1 MYHSLNQ
8 DLCQGLSPRLEGG
21 TFQRVELDMSLGPG
35 SDRGLA
41 GGATI
46 PGKAKRKRIEQL
58 PREEAEG
65 RNHKLKTQKG
75 SCLLPITPLPS
86 GASETNLQISP
97 CLRIS
102 QLQRVPLLVT
112 KHAANGKTSVPSLL
126 ELSR

>member
-1 MYHSLNQ
+1 M
-8 DLCQGLSPRLEGG
+8 
-21 TFQRVELDMSLGPG
+21 
-35 SDRGLA
+35 
-41 GGATI
+41 
-46 PGKAKRKRIEQL
+46 EQL

-65 RNHKLKTQKG
+65 RNHKLRTQKRD
-75 SCLLPITPLPS
+75 CLLPTPPP

-97 CLRIS
+97 HLRIS